1 MGFCRSPTA
10 RAEPL
15 CYCIADSSQAE
26 QIELACCAACT
37 GGSVWPSLCLR
48 QVRLPVKSN
57 FQVRSSASW
66 VGFAWNPR
74 PLALQA
80 PQLQASLSIPP
91 ASSPGPGAFCI
102 LADAITGGSV
112 GTRAAGHAAAP
123 AYGRVWQDAYC
134 CPGPAGGA
142 RTPRAPRGRGWADAL
157 VRHRTVTA
165 RPPAAAAAAATERR
179 PPSHPGPIVHTTT
192 VE

>member
-1 MGFCRSPTA
+1 M
-10 RAEPL
+10 

-37 GGSVWPSLCLR
+37 GGSVWPSLCLP

-66 VGFAWNPR
+66 VGFAWDPR
-74 PLALQA
+74 PLALQS
-80 PQLQASLSIPP
+80 PQLQASPSTPP

-102 LADAITGGSV
+102 LADATTGGSV
-112 GTRAAGHAAAP
+112 TVRTRAAGHASAP
-123 AYGRVWQDAYC
+123 AYGRVWRDAYC

-142 RTPRAPRGRGWADAL
+142 PGAANPPRPARARLGRCPWCGIGPGPRGL
-157 VRHRTVTA
+157 Q
-165 RPPAAAAAAATERR
+165 RPRQLGAFPPSAATSEPSRPYCARNRR
-179 PPSHPGPIVHTTT
+179 
-192 VE
+192 